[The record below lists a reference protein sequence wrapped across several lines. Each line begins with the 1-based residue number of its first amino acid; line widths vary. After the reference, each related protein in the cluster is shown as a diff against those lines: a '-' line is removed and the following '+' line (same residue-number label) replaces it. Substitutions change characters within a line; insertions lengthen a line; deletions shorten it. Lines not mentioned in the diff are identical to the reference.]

1 MGLAAKDDTV
11 EGSGMRRTSKSSR
24 IALSGVIGAFALSMM
39 LLGSVIPCATFC
51 APAISGLLLVP
62 VALECGLKT
71 AWLLFA
77 AVAILALILV
87 PEKEMA
93 LAFVF
98 ILGHYPLVKVRL
110 DRLHFAPV
118 RWAVKLGVFNLSI
131 LVMYTLVLTVFPMPE
146 LAAEYREMG
155 QAMMAVLLVTANVAF
170 AAYDQSIVNLT
181 RWYVIRIRPK
191 LRFLR

>member
-1 MGLAAKDDTV
+1 MGPAAKDDTA
-11 EGSGMRRTSKSSR
+11 EGLGMKRRSKSSG
-24 IALSGVIGAFALSMM
+24 IALGSVMGAFALSVM

-62 VALECGLKT
+62 VAMECGLKT

-77 AVAILALILV
+77 AVAILAVILV

-93 LAFVF
+93 LTFLF

-110 DRLHFAPV
+110 DRIRPAPV
-118 RWAVKLGVFNLSI
+118 RWAAKLGVFNLSI
-131 LVMYTLVLTVFPMPE
+131 LVMYTLVLTVFPMLE

-155 QAMMAVLLVTANVAF
+155 RAMVVVLLATANLAF
-170 AAYDQSIVNLT
+170 VAYDRSVLNLA
-181 RWYVIRIRPK
+181 RWYTVRVRPK
-191 LRFLR
+191 LRFLH

>member
-1 MGLAAKDDTV
+1 
-11 EGSGMRRTSKSSR
+11 MRRTSKSSR

-71 AWLLFA
+71 AW
-77 AVAILALILV
+77 LILV

-155 QAMMAVLLVTANVAF
+155 QAMVAVLLVTANVAF
-170 AAYDQSIVNLT
+170 AAYDRSIVNLT

>member
-1 MGLAAKDDTV
+1 
-11 EGSGMRRTSKSSR
+11 MRRTSKSSR
-24 IALSGVIGAFALSMM
+24 VALSGVIGAFALSMM

-98 ILGHYPLVKVRL
+98 ILGHYPLVKVWL
-110 DRLHFAPV
+110 DRLRFALV
-118 RWAVKLGVFNLSI
+118 RGAAKLGVFNLSI

-155 QAMMAVLLVTANVAF
+155 QAMVEVLLVTANIAF
-170 AAYDQSIVNLT
+170 VAYDRSIVNLT

-191 LRFLR
+191 LRFLH

>member
-1 MGLAAKDDTV
+1 MESEALGLAAKDDTA

-24 IALSGVIGAFALSMM
+24 VALSGVIGAFALSMM

-110 DRLHFAPV
+110 DRLRFALV
-118 RWAVKLGVFNLSI
+118 RGAAKLGVFNLSI

-155 QAMMAVLLVTANVAF
+155 QAMVAVLLVGM
-170 AAYDQSIVNLT
+170 S
-181 RWYVIRIRPK
+181 
-191 LRFLR
+191 

>member
-1 MGLAAKDDTV
+1 
-11 EGSGMRRTSKSSR
+11 MRRTSKSSR
-24 IALSGVIGAFALSMM
+24 VALSGVIGAFALSMM

-98 ILGHYPLVKVRL
+98 ILGHYPLVKVWL
-110 DRLHFAPV
+110 DRLRFSLV
-118 RWAVKLGVFNLSI
+118 RGAAKLGVFNLSI
-131 LVMYTLVLTVFPMPE
+131 LVMTVFPMPE

-155 QAMMAVLLVTANVAF
+155 QAMVAVLLVTANIAF
-170 AAYDQSIVNLT
+170 VAYDRSIVNLT

-191 LRFLR
+191 LRFLH